1 MATYEWHG
9 GDTVVRLDD
18 TPERWVITWDLGVV
32 RVAPRGKDENFDSVF
47 SALDVD
53 GFRLEFANQEEV
65 IHFKAEIQRY
75 RSNLLSNL
83 ATELEAFFNDR

>member
-9 GDTVVRLDD
+9 GDTVVRIDD
-18 TPERWVITWDLGVV
+18 TPERWVVNWDLDVV
-32 RVAPRGKDENFDSVF
+32 RVRLRSEDEEFDSVL
-47 SALDVD
+47 SAPDVD

-75 RSNLLSNL
+75 RSNLLSHL
-83 ATELEAFFNDR
+83 AAELAAFFNDR